1 MQASG
6 AASGLLRRYA
16 PRNEG
21 KRIVSHE
28 SIFPRFSDAE
38 YARRY
43 AAVRAEMDR
52 RGLDAVVAAGDSV
65 FRNSNHANVY
75 WLTNWLDPY
84 AAYVV
89 VPLRAEP
96 FLVIS
101 NPLYLHHARRASVIG
116 DVIGVYTPGTT
127 IGERLNDLGLAH
139 GRIGL
144 VGVRHVARASMPY
157 EHQRD
162 LVAAMP
168 EATFES
174 ANEVMQ
180 AARLIK
186 SAEEIAWFEQGAA
199 FTDRAIDAILTHL
212 RPGMPE
218 FELSAHIQASFLKA
232 GGALMFHFLG
242 ATPMRDPEIIFPWQ
256 YPSTRVVARGDVLM
270 TEISAGYWG
279 YCGQI
284 QRVFTVGA
292 APTPEYQRLY
302 ELAAEAYHRI
312 LEALKPGATDRD
324 VLAAARG
331 IEVAGFQT
339 LDALLHGWGITIE
352 PPRTD
357 LGVAMI
363 KRELTPFTVEHG
375 MLLVIQ
381 PHVVDPEARRGVQVG
396 NLVVC
401 EPTGARALQRTAMQ
415 FFRVDAA
422 G

>member
-1 MQASG
+1 M
-6 AASGLLRRYA
+6 AA
-16 PRNEG
+16 
-21 KRIVSHE
+21 

-43 AAVRAEMDR
+43 SAVRAEMEK
-52 RGLDAVVAAGDSV
+52 RGLDAIVAAGDSV

-89 VPLRAEP
+89 VPLRSDP

-101 NPLYLHHARRASVIG
+101 NPLYLHHAKRASVIG
-116 DVIGVYTPGTT
+116 DVLGVYTPGRTM
-127 IGERLNDLGLAH
+127 GERLSDLGLAR

-162 LVAAMP
+162 LAAAMP
-168 EATFES
+168 DATFED

-186 SAEEIAWFEQGAA
+186 SAEEIAWFEKGAE
-199 FTDRAIDAILTHL
+199 FTDRAIEAILQNL

-218 FELSAHIQASFLKA
+218 FELSAHIQASFLED

-242 ATPMRDPEIIFPWQ
+242 ATPMDEPEMIFPWQ
-256 YPSTRVVARGDVLM
+256 YPSTRLVARGDVLM

-284 QRVFTVGA
+284 QRAFTVA
-292 APTPEYQRLY
+292 ARPTPEYRRLY
-302 ELAAEAYHRI
+302 DLAAEAYTRI

-324 VLAAARG
+324 VLTAARG
-331 IEVAGFQT
+331 IEDAGFQT

-357 LGVAMI
+357 LPVAMI
-363 KRELTPFTVEHG
+363 KRELTPFTVEPG

-401 EPTGARALQRTAMQ
+401 EPGGARSLQKTAMQ
-415 FFRVDAA
+415 FFQV
-422 G
+422 GGTG

>member
-1 MQASG
+1 MT
-6 AASGLLRRYA
+6 AAS
-16 PRNEG
+16 
-21 KRIVSHE
+21 V
-28 SIFPRFSDAE
+28 IFPRFSEAE

-43 AAVRAEMDR
+43 AAVRAEMEK

-89 VPLRAEP
+89 VPLHADP

-101 NPLYLHHARRASVIG
+101 NPLYLHHAKRASVLG
-116 DVIGVYTPGTT
+116 DVLGVYTPGRTM
-127 IGERLNDLGLAH
+127 GERLSDLGLGR

-144 VGVRHVARASMPY
+144 AGVRHVARASMPY
-157 EHQRD
+157 EHQQD
-162 LVAAMP
+162 LQAAMP
-168 EATFES
+168 DATFEN
-174 ANEVMQ
+174 ANDVMQ

-186 SAEEIAWFEQGAA
+186 SAEEIAWFEKGAA
-199 FTDRAIDAILTHL
+199 FTDRAIDAILQNL
-212 RPGMPE
+212 RPGIPE
-218 FELSAHIQASFLKA
+218 YQLSAHIQASFLED

-242 ATPMRDPEIIFPWQ
+242 ATPMADPETIFPWQ
-256 YPSTRVVARGDVLM
+256 YPSTRVVERGDVLM

-284 QRVFTVGA
+284 QRAFTVGA
-292 APTPEYQRLY
+292 PPTPEYQRLY
-302 ELAAEAYHRI
+302 GLAAEAYQRVFEV
-312 LEALKPGATDRD
+312 LRPGATDRD

-331 IEVAGFQT
+331 IEDAGYQT

-357 LGVAMI
+357 LPVAMI
-363 KRELTPFTVEHG
+363 KRELTPFTVQPG

-381 PHVVDPEARRGVQVG
+381 PHVVDPEGRRGVQVG

-401 EPTGARALQRTAMQ
+401 EQSGARSLQNTAMR
-415 FFRVDAA
+415 FFQV
-422 G
+422 GGSQ

>member
-1 MQASG
+1 M
-6 AASGLLRRYA
+6 AA
-16 PRNEG
+16 
-21 KRIVSHE
+21 

-43 AAVRAEMDR
+43 SAVRAEMEK
-52 RGLDAVVAAGDSV
+52 RGLDAIVAAGDSV

-89 VPLRAEP
+89 VPLRSDP

-101 NPLYLHHARRASVIG
+101 NPLYLHHAKRASVIAE
-116 DVIGVYTPGTT
+116 VLGVYTPGRTM
-127 IGERLNDLGLAH
+127 GERLSDLGLAR

-162 LVAAMP
+162 LAAAMP
-168 EATFES
+168 DATFED

-186 SAEEIAWFEQGAA
+186 SAEEIAWFEKGAE
-199 FTDRAIDAILTHL
+199 FTDRAIEAILQNL

-218 FELSAHIQASFLKA
+218 FELSAHIQASFLED

-242 ATPMRDPEIIFPWQ
+242 ATPMDEPEMIFPWQ
-256 YPSTRVVARGDVLM
+256 YPSTRLVARGDVLM

-284 QRVFTVGA
+284 QRAFTVA
-292 APTPEYQRLY
+292 ARPTPEYLRLY
-302 ELAAEAYHRI
+302 DLAAEAYARI

-331 IEVAGFQT
+331 IEDAGFQT

-357 LGVAMI
+357 LPVALI
-363 KRELTPFTVEHG
+363 KRELTPFTVEPG

-401 EPTGARALQRTAMQ
+401 EPGGARSLQKTAMQ
-415 FFRVDAA
+415 FFQV
-422 G
+422 GGTG

>member
-1 MQASG
+1 M
-6 AASGLLRRYA
+6 AA
-16 PRNEG
+16 
-21 KRIVSHE
+21 

-43 AAVRAEMDR
+43 AAVRKEMEK
-52 RGLDAVVAAGDSV
+52 RGLDAIVAAGDSV

-89 VPLRAEP
+89 VPLAAEP

-101 NPLYLHHARRASVIG
+101 NPLYVHHARRASVIG
-116 DVIGVYTPGTT
+116 DVLGVYTPGTT
-127 IGERLNDLGLAH
+127 IGERLNDLGLAR

-162 LVAAMP
+162 LAAAMP
-168 EATFES
+168 DATFEN

-186 SAEEIAWFEQGAA
+186 SAEEIAWFEKGAA
-199 FTDRAIDAILTHL
+199 FTDRAIAAIVQHL

-218 FELSAHIQASFLKA
+218 YELSAHIQASFLED

-242 ATPMRDPEIIFPWQ
+242 ATPMHDPEIIFPWQ
-256 YPSTRVVARGDVLM
+256 YPSTRLVERGDVLM

-284 QRVFTVGA
+284 QRAFTVA
-292 APTPEYQRLY
+292 ARPTLEYQRLY
-302 ELAAEAYHRI
+302 DLAAGAYHRI
-312 LEALKPGATDRD
+312 FDVLKPGATDRD
-324 VLAAARG
+324 VLDAARG
-331 IEVAGFQT
+331 IEAAGYQT

-357 LGVAMI
+357 LSVAMI
-363 KRELTPFTVEHG
+363 KRELTPFTIQPG
-375 MLLVIQ
+375 MLLVVQ

-396 NLVVC
+396 NLVIC
-401 EPTGARALQRTAMQ
+401 EQSGARSLQKSAMQ
-415 FFRVDAA
+415 FFQVGAT

>member
-1 MQASG
+1 MPS
-6 AASGLLRRYA
+6 
-16 PRNEG
+16 PD
-21 KRIVSHE
+21 

-43 AAVRAEMDR
+43 TAVRAEMAK
-52 RGLDAVVAAGDSV
+52 RGLDAIVAAGDSV

-89 VPLRAEP
+89 VPLAAPP

-101 NPLYLHHARRASVIG
+101 NPLYLHHARRAAVIA

-127 IGERLNDLGLAH
+127 IGERLHDLGLAR

-157 EHQRD
+157 EHQRE
-162 LVAAMP
+162 LAAAMP
-168 EATFES
+168 DAMFEN

-186 SAEEIAWFEQGAA
+186 SAEEIAWFEKGAE
-199 FTDRAIDAILTHL
+199 FTDRAIDAIRKHL

-218 FELSAHIQASFLKA
+218 YELSAHIQAAFLKD

-242 ATPMRDPEIIFPWQ
+242 TTPMDAPEIIFPWQ
-256 YPSTRVVARGDVLM
+256 YPSTRVVERGDLLM

-284 QRVFTVGA
+284 QRAFTVGA
-292 APTPEYQRLY
+292 RPTAEYQRLY

-312 LEALKPGATDRD
+312 LAALKPGATDRD

-331 IEVAGFQT
+331 IEDAGFKT

-357 LGVAMI
+357 LAVAMI
-363 KRELTPFTVEHG
+363 KRELTPFTVEPG

-381 PHVVDPEARRGVQVG
+381 PHVVDPEGRRGVQVG

-401 EPTGARALQRTAMQ
+401 EPNGARSLQKTAME
-415 FFRVDAA
+415 FFPVGAA
-422 G
+422 R